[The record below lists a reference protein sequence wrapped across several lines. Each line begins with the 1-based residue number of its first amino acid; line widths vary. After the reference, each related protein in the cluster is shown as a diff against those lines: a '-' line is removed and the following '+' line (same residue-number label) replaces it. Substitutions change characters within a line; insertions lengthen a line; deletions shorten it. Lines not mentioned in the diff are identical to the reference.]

1 MATMGPL
8 NTNLRVSGLSR
19 LLAVVILGIS
29 ATYAQSQPVGG
40 RCVVTA
46 VPSQVRSEGITE
58 RMGDIVLECTGSNP
72 GAVLTGNFS
81 VYLPVTITNRVD
93 SSSRTSDAVFY
104 VDYGNGFVPLGIQ
117 GFISGQIIAFNGI
130 SVTIPPSG
138 NIKLKVSNIRGN
150 VNQFGSSVPQ
160 QLLAQIIFSSNASIL
175 VNQSQLT
182 VAFAQPG
189 LFAQLSTR
197 GTI

>member
-8 NTNLRVSGLSR
+8 NTNRRVSGLSR

-72 GAVLTGNFS
+72 GSALTGNFS
-81 VYLPVTITNRVD
+81 VYLPVAITNRID
-93 SSSRTSDAVFY
+93 STSRTTDAGFF
-104 VDYGNGFVPLGIQ
+104 VDYGNGFVPLGIPGQ
-117 GFISGQIIAFNGI
+117 ISGQIIAFNGI
-130 SVTIPPSG
+130 SVTIPASG
-138 NIKLKVSNIRGN
+138 NVKLKVSNIRGN
-150 VNQFGSSVPQ
+150 VNQIGATVPQ
-160 QLLAQIIFSSNASIL
+160 QLAAQIIFSSNASIL
-175 VNQSQLT
+175 VNQSQLI
-182 VAFAQPG
+182 VAFSQPG
-189 LFAQLSTR
+189 LFT
-197 GTI
+197 